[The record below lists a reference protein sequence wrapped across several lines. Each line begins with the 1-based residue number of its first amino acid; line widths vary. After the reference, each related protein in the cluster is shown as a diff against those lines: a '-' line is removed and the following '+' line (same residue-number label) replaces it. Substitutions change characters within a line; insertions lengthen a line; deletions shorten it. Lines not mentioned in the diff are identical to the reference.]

1 MKKYRQFI
9 KALFFLLILFSVQMV
24 SAGTWRLD
32 KSGELKAV
40 SESRQD
46 TYLLA
51 VAQVKK
57 FVNEGKTKE
66 VGKALAKLK
75 KDFPEISGPDLDTFI
90 KAETFYSKGKFA
102 KAVRAY
108 DKILTEYPESKLYEA
123 ALDRQFAVATAY
135 LDGEKKTVLKVFRI
149 KGYAEGAKI
158 MENIG
163 DRTGNAPIGVEA
175 AVAVARSYEKRKKF
189 EDSYFKW
196 SEISA
201 KWPGGEIGK
210 ESLLGMARSKLASYK
225 GPNYNSSSLV
235 SAKTYYENFKERYP
249 KDAEK
254 LDVDTILKQ
263 IDEQLGYKQL
273 SIGRYYQ
280 RTGSKQSANFYYQ
293 MVIDNWPK
301 SKAALTARDLI
312 SGKDIQ
318 GKKVKK

>member
-1 MKKYRQFI
+1 
-9 KALFFLLILFSVQMV
+9 
-24 SAGTWRLD
+24 
-32 KSGELKAV
+32 
-40 SESRQD
+40 
-46 TYLLA
+46 
-51 VAQVKK
+51 
-57 FVNEGKTKE
+57 
-66 VGKALAKLK
+66 
-75 KDFPEISGPDLDTFI
+75 
-90 KAETFYSKGKFA
+90 
-102 KAVRAY
+102 
-108 DKILTEYPESKLYEA
+108 
-123 ALDRQFAVATAY
+123 
-135 LDGEKKTVLKVFRI
+135 
-149 KGYAEGAKI
+149 
-158 MENIG
+158 
-163 DRTGNAPIGVEA
+163 
-175 AVAVARSYEKRKKF
+175 
-189 EDSYFKW
+189 
-196 SEISA
+196 
-201 KWPGGEIGK
+201 
-210 ESLLGMARSKLASYK
+210 MARSKLASYK